1 MVIYIHRGMY
11 YDEGENMLEDLEE
24 PRDLK
29 TYFVNLLQ
37 ENEELAKAA
46 IKQSSW
52 LAKYIWDRKR
62 EILKRKRI
70 TWQMLMSAVRNSYP
84 LTLSWILNKF
94 SWKDL
99 LEFIEKQLEQ
109 MIVIYT

>member
-1 MVIYIHRGMY
+1 MIRCIR
-11 YDEGENMLEDLEE
+11 MLEDLEE
-24 PRDLK
+24 PRDIK
-29 TYFVNLLQ
+29 SYFVKLLM
-37 ENEELAKAA
+37 ENEELAKAT

-62 EILKRKRI
+62 DVLRKRRI

-84 LTLSWILNKF
+84 LALSWILDRF

-99 LEFIEKQLEQ
+99 LEFIEKQLDQ
-109 MIVIYT
+109 MVVIYAGESA